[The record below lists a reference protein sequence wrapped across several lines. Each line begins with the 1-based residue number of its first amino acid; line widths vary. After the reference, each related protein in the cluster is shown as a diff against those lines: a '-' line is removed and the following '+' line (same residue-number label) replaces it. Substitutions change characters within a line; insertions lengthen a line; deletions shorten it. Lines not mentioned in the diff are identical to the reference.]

1 MVMLCVMLLLAE
13 FRKEDNGDAPG
24 EVYDLLT
31 TCFLFVPELVLE
43 RSVDELAASEA
54 VHPIYLGIDIHGV
67 FIGVLIEGKK
77 FIANIG

>member
-1 MVMLCVMLLLAE
+1 MLCVMLLLAE

-31 TCFLFVPELVLE
+31 TCFLLVPELVLE
-43 RSVDELAASEA
+43 RSVDKLAASEA